1 VISSCTSVIYTRRVW
16 FSPVKCHF
24 QTHKCNLDTH
34 VFFQHAAC
42 DFLTNQLKLSLITQ
56 LVFIAK
62 TYAMMRS
69 KDFLLSKIKKNKK
82 TQQLQFFLFFFKL
95 IWNGTTQKAVIFKIL
110 KDLTSMRVK
119 SACIFL
125 FSITRMLVKTARTV
139 AHKSYSAACQIDTQ
153 IFTV

>member
-1 VISSCTSVIYTRRVW
+1 MHECGFSTQSVILARLSVIYTRRVC
-16 FSPVKCHF
+16 FSPVKCDFNTQECHF

-42 DFLTNQLKLSLITQ
+42 DFKTNQLKLSLITQ

-82 TQQLQFFLFFFKL
+82 TQQLQFFLFFF
-95 IWNGTTQKAVIFKIL
+95 
-110 KDLTSMRVK
+110 
-119 SACIFL
+119 
-125 FSITRMLVKTARTV
+125 
-139 AHKSYSAACQIDTQ
+139 
-153 IFTV
+153 